1 MEKLTL
7 EEIVKAVDGT
17 LLVKGNITEFD
28 KISTDSREISPNSIF
43 IALNGE
49 NFNGN
54 KYAPNAITGGAK
66 LCIVDEEIEIPDNS
80 DCSLIKVKSGKEA
93 LLNLAEY
100 YRSKLPIKIIGVTGS
115 TGKTSTKDLIGAALS
130 KRFKVFKTKGNFNN
144 EIGVPL
150 MIFSLDESYEVAVL
164 EMGMNNFGEIH
175 NLAKVARP
183 DIAVLTNI
191 GISHIENLGSQE
203 GILKAKMEITDYF
216 TNENTLII
224 NGEDS
229 FLTSIKDKDYKIV
242 SCGLNEKANLKATE
256 VNLME
261 ESIEFI
267 LNKDDEKHKFN
278 IDAPGEHSV
287 LNSLLAIGC
296 GVELGVSYDDISEGL
311 KNLARTPMRLEIIRN
326 KEGYV
331 IINDCY
337 NASPQSMK
345 SALEVQNNI
354 KCDKRIAVLG
364 TMLELGDESYLA
376 HKEIGEYAKE
386 IKVDELLVTGDF
398 SKAYKEGFGEDTK
411 VFNTKLELIE
421 YLKANVS
428 IGNSILV
435 KASRSMKFEEI
446 VDAVK

>member
-17 LLVKGNITEFD
+17 LIVKGNITEFD

-66 LCIVDEEIEIPDNS
+66 LCIVDEEIEIPENS

-183 DIAVLTNI
+183 DIAVVTNI

-345 SALEVQNNI
+345 SALKVQNNI

>member
-17 LLVKGNITEFD
+17 LIVKGNTTEFD
-28 KISTDSREISPNSIF
+28 KISTDSRGISPNSIF

-66 LCIVDEEIEIPDNS
+66 LCIVDEEIEVPENS

-183 DIAVLTNI
+183 DIAVITNI

-203 GILKAKMEITDYF
+203 GILKAKMEITDY
-216 TNENTLII
+216 LQR
-224 NGEDS
+224 
-229 FLTSIKDKDYKIV
+229 KI
-242 SCGLNEKANLKATE
+242 L
-256 VNLME
+256 
-261 ESIEFI
+261 
-267 LNKDDEKHKFN
+267 
-278 IDAPGEHSV
+278 
-287 LNSLLAIGC
+287 
-296 GVELGVSYDDISEGL
+296 
-311 KNLARTPMRLEIIRN
+311 
-326 KEGYV
+326 
-331 IINDCY
+331 
-337 NASPQSMK
+337 
-345 SALEVQNNI
+345 
-354 KCDKRIAVLG
+354 
-364 TMLELGDESYLA
+364 
-376 HKEIGEYAKE
+376 
-386 IKVDELLVTGDF
+386 
-398 SKAYKEGFGEDTK
+398 
-411 VFNTKLELIE
+411 
-421 YLKANVS
+421 
-428 IGNSILV
+428 
-435 KASRSMKFEEI
+435 
-446 VDAVK
+446 

>member
-7 EEIVKAVDGT
+7 EEIIKAVSGT
-17 LLVKGNITEFD
+17 LIVKGNITEFD

-43 IALNGE
+43 LALNGE

-54 KYAPNAITGGAK
+54 KYAVNAIKSGAK

-80 DCSLIKVKSGKEA
+80 DCSLIKVSNGKEA

-100 YRSKLPIKIIGVTGS
+100 YRSKLSIKIIGVTGS

-130 KRFKVFKTKGNFNN
+130 KTFKVFKTKGNFNN
-144 EIGVPL
+144 EIGLPL
-150 MIFSLDESYEVAVL
+150 MIFSLDKSYEVAVL

-175 NLAKVARP
+175 NLAKAARP
-183 DIAVLTNI
+183 DIAVITNI

-203 GILKAKMEITDYF
+203 GILKAKMEIADYF

-229 FLTSIKDKDYKIV
+229 FLATIKDKNYKVV
-242 SCGLNEKANLKATE
+242 SCGLSEESRLRAKE

-267 LNKDDEKHKFN
+267 LNKDGEKHKFK
-278 IDAPGEHSV
+278 IDVPGEHNV

-296 GVELGVSYDDISEGL
+296 GIELGVSYNDINEGF

-326 KEGYV
+326 KEGYIV
-331 IINDCY
+331 INDCY

-354 KCDKRIAVLG
+354 KCNKKIAVLG
-364 TMLELGDESYLA
+364 TMLELGNEAYLA
-376 HKEIGEYAKE
+376 HKDIGEYAKDV
-386 IKVDELLVTGDF
+386 KVDELLVTGEF
-398 SKAYKEGFGEDTK
+398 SKAYKEGFGDDTK
-411 VFNTKLELIE
+411 IFNTKLELIK
-421 YLKANVS
+421 YLKNRIS
-428 IGNSILV
+428 IENSVLI
-435 KASRSMKFEEI
+435 KASRGMKFEEI
-446 VDAVK
+446 VDAIK

>member
-1 MEKLTL
+1 MEKCYMLFND
-7 EEIVKAVDGT
+7 E
-17 LLVKGNITEFD
+17 
-28 KISTDSREISPNSIF
+28 KIYIKS
-43 IALNGE
+43 
-49 NFNGN
+49 N
-54 KYAPNAITGGAK
+54 KSSN
-66 LCIVDEEIEIPDNS
+66 V
-80 DCSLIKVKSGKEA
+80 
-93 LLNLAEY
+93 AEY
-100 YRSKLPIKIIGVTGS
+100 TINDAVSYPNVPLYFNI
-115 TGKTSTKDLIGAALS
+115 
-130 KRFKVFKTKGNFNN
+130 FNN
-144 EIGVPL
+144 EDVIKDMRTYIKDNEDINSLMQGIFAKKVYLLVPDDVTNVTD
-150 MIFSLDESYEVAVL
+150 IEKRAFDEFAKKLLKGKEVV
-164 EMGMNNFGEIH
+164 FGSEF
-175 NLAKVARP
+175 AFVTTFEEKDYVC
-183 DIAVLTNI
+183 
-191 GISHIENLGSQE
+191 ISRTCR
-203 GILKAKMEITDYF
+203 M
-216 TNENTLII
+216 LI
-224 NGEDS
+224 
-229 FLTSIKDKDYKIV
+229 LTSIKDKDYKIV

-421 YLKANVS
+421 YLKANVI

>member
-1 MEKLTL
+1 
-7 EEIVKAVDGT
+7 
-17 LLVKGNITEFD
+17 
-28 KISTDSREISPNSIF
+28 
-43 IALNGE
+43 
-49 NFNGN
+49 
-54 KYAPNAITGGAK
+54 
-66 LCIVDEEIEIPDNS
+66 
-80 DCSLIKVKSGKEA
+80 
-93 LLNLAEY
+93 
-100 YRSKLPIKIIGVTGS
+100 
-115 TGKTSTKDLIGAALS
+115 
-130 KRFKVFKTKGNFNN
+130 
-144 EIGVPL
+144 
-150 MIFSLDESYEVAVL
+150 
-164 EMGMNNFGEIH
+164 
-175 NLAKVARP
+175 
-183 DIAVLTNI
+183 
-191 GISHIENLGSQE
+191 
-203 GILKAKMEITDYF
+203 
-216 TNENTLII
+216 
-224 NGEDS
+224 
-229 FLTSIKDKDYKIV
+229 
-242 SCGLNEKANLKATE
+242 LNEKAYLKATE

-261 ESIEFI
+261 ESIEFM
-267 LNKDDEKHKFN
+267 LKKDNEKHKFK
-278 IDAPGEHSV
+278 IDVPGEHSV

-376 HKEIGEYAKE
+376 HKEIGEYAKA

-421 YLKANVS
+421 YLKPNVS
-428 IGNSILV
+428 IGNSVLV

-446 VDAVK
+446 VDAIK